1 MIAGM
6 HGLSAG
12 SLVTVTRDELLH
24 QVQAAA
30 ATVRLASPFLS
41 KPVSEEI
48 ATAVALTRA
57 STHRLLTAA
66 TPRSVASGVL
76 SARGLCV
83 LLDAGYE
90 IRSIPNLHAKLSLV
104 DDSWGIVGS
113 GNLTAAGLGGE
124 LIARAN
130 LELGVRLSARQI
142 GVAIELFDGWW
153 ARAGE
158 VTLDALAPYLD
169 LEPIPPTP
177 PTALKPIGKLIAPPP
192 RPAPTPGIAQRQYW
206 SRRCTG
212 SARRL
217 VNGGSSGHGSTT
229 TTAVRLRR

>member
-1 MIAGM
+1 MSSPLAGCAC
-6 HGLSAG
+6 SCTPA
-12 SLVTVTRDELLH
+12 TRPHPE
-24 QVQAAA
+24 
-30 ATVRLASPFLS
+30 
-41 KPVSEEI
+41 
-48 ATAVALTRA
+48 
-57 STHRLLTAA
+57 
-66 TPRSVASGVL
+66 
-76 SARGLCV
+76 SARE
-83 LLDAGYE
+83 AQF
-90 IRSIPNLHAKLSLV
+90 V

-192 RPAPTPGIAQRQYW
+192 RPAPTPGIVTAAVLVKAMYGVGKEAGQWWLQRPW
-206 SRRCTG
+206 IHDHHR
-212 SARRL
+212 
-217 VNGGSSGHGSTT
+217 
-229 TTAVRLRR
+229 VRLRR